1 MEEHKKYLETEL
13 ENLVN
18 ELKTIAVLD
27 SNTGDWV
34 AQPEKVNTEA
44 DVNVSADTNEDWNER
59 RSIVGQLETRYHNV
73 LIALSKFDSNTYGKC
88 EVCDELIESDR
99 LDANP
104 AARTCKIHLERER
117 ELPF

>member
-13 ENLVN
+13 ENLVA
-18 ELKTIAVLD
+18 ELKTIAVQD

-34 AQPEKVNTEA
+34 AQPEKVTAEA
-44 DVNVSADTNEDWNER
+44 DANVGADTTEDWNER
-59 RSIVGQLETRYHNV
+59 RAVVGQLETRYHNV
-73 LIALSKFDSNTYGKC
+73 LIALKKFEDGSYGTC
-88 EVCDELIESDR
+88 EICGEQIEADR

-117 ELPF
+117 ELPL